1 MNVQIRKSRVLS
13 VAVLSVT
20 VLAASAV
27 ESRAACMVPGGSKAS
42 LTGAAKLVRPGAAP
56 TLAAAATLARPGT
69 APTLPAAAT
78 LARPGTAPALAAA
91 AQGNGSNGGGSIVG
105 LWQNVMT
112 AFPGTSDEFVFDF
125 GFQQFHADGTEL
137 MISGGVPPTIGNVCI
152 GTWERGS
159 GGVIRLVHVTWN
171 WAGDEIIGDPP
182 TGYFWLEV
190 TLRTNER
197 GRAYTGRFYT
207 ASFDLGTGPLGSGG
221 PPQEGT
227 EFEGKIEA
235 VKISVE

>member
-13 VAVLSVT
+13 VAFLSVA
-20 VLAASAV
+20 VLAASAA
-27 ESRAACMVPGGSKAS
+27 ESRAACRVPAGSKAA
-42 LTGAAKLVRPGAAP
+42 LTGAATLSRPGTP
-56 TLAAAATLARPGT
+56 TTLGAAATLARAGT
-69 APTLPAAAT
+69 AALALGPGAT
-78 LARPGTAPALAAA
+78 AGRPGTAPALAAA
-91 AQGNGSNGGGSIVG
+91 AQGNGSNGGGAIVG

-125 GFQQFHADGTEL
+125 GFQQFHSDGTEL

-152 GTWERGS
+152 GTWERK
-159 GGVIRLVHVTWN
+159 GGAIRLVHVTWN
-171 WAGDEIIGDPP
+171 WAGDEVIGDAP

-197 GRAYTGRFYT
+197 GRAYTGTFYT

-227 EFEGKIEA
+227 EFEGKVEA

>member
-1 MNVQIRKSRVLS
+1 MNVQIRKSRALS
-13 VAVLSVT
+13 VAFLSVT
-20 VLAASAV
+20 VFAASAV

-56 TLAAAATLARPGT
+56 PLAAAATLARPGT

-91 AQGNGSNGGGSIVG
+91 QGNGSNGGGPIVG

-112 AFPGTSDEFVFDF
+112 ASEGFVFDF

-152 GTWERGS
+152 GTWERAP
-159 GGVIRLVHVTWN
+159 GGVIKLVHVTWN
-171 WAGDEIIGDPP
+171 WAGDEVIGDPP

-190 TLRTNER
+190 TLRTNDR
-197 GRAYTGRFYT
+197 GTAYTGTFYT

-221 PPQEGT
+221 PPQAGT
-227 EFEGKIEA
+227 EFNGTVQA
-235 VKISVE
+235 VKIGVQ